1 MCFQGQVLDV
11 FGATSGHVGLH
22 LWKQA
27 PIVEKSS
34 QDTSELLSEDAAGF
48 KDNSA
53 SALNTLV
60 KYLNLHGLTLGP
72 SVGGKSRRITLWIFP
87 SSSSPVVPICPPS
100 PKTQDL
106 GCYSQAEPCWKPNL
120 ISSSSL
126 PSAAHLKVDVG
137 IPAAQNKGA
146 LPFLPPPALCWVL
159 RHHTELILISCLNS
173 PCVLAVLCHQTV
185 TSVLGWEC
193 LARSQ
198 CETRVIVII
207 YYYIFTGQKRC
218 LQHAEPQGCKDLLN
232 RHIWCWENFH
242 QQDLGPNRQVSN
254 EGYWC
259 FWGLRSFASPLEG
272 ERGCFLFGVSW
283 HFLVPDKFQQYSV
296 PKAGSKTHNSSNQVH
311 VGM

>member
-1 MCFQGQVLDV
+1 MALPWVPQWEEKAEGSHCEFSLPPQVQLSQFVHPAPRHRTLDV
-11 FGATSGHVGLH
+11 IH
-22 LWKQA
+22 KQSLA
-27 PIVEKSS
+27 ES
-34 QDTSELLSEDAAGF
+34 Q
-48 KDNSA
+48 
-53 SALNTLV
+53 
-60 KYLNLHGLTLGP
+60 
-72 SVGGKSRRITLWIFP
+72 
-87 SSSSPVVPICPPS
+87 
-100 PKTQDL
+100 
-106 GCYSQAEPCWKPNL
+106 
-120 ISSSSL
+120 ISSHLL
-126 PSAAHLKVDVG
+126 PFPLLLILAAHLKVDVG

-185 TSVLGWEC
+185 TSVLGRER
-193 LARSQ
+193 LARGQASR
-198 CETRVIVII
+198 ETRVIVII

-259 FWGLRSFASPLEG
+259 FWGLRSFASPPEG

-283 HFLVPDKFQQYSV
+283 HFLVPDRFQQYSV
-296 PKAGSKTHNSSNQVH
+296 PKAGSKTYNSSNQVH